1 MIFKFL
7 KNGTGG
13 DDGNSFIIRGTFKY
27 TFSRGTSDWRIND
40 SIILQRGYEYL
51 VGSTAFLYGNS
62 FAGER
67 YAESI
72 KAWRGNC

>member
-1 MIFKFL
+1 MILKFL
-7 KNGTGG
+7 KKVPAGMMV
-13 DDGNSFIIRGTFKY
+13 IPLLFKY

-72 KAWRGNC
+72 KAWRGIVDF